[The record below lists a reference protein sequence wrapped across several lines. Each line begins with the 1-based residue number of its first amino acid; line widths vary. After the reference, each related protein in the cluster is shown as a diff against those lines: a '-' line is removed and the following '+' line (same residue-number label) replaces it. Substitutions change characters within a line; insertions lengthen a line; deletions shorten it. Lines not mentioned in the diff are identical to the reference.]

1 MLPYATSTVDTVA
14 AFGQKTTEND
24 RKGFPPNLLPWT
36 APCRVQ
42 AMSSCD
48 RPGLNLM
55 ESPFCRAGEPMRS
68 TRSHFWNS
76 SAKSCRF
83 LIPQLNISK
92 QYQCREPCFAWL
104 IGHLSRGPEIISLRS
119 ITAAKKTG
127 NTTTPKAAVVFSHS
141 HFFHCPY
148 CPYCHCPYS
157 SHKCF
162 HGFDPTSQVYTSK
175 YQVIHVKKLKATML
189 GTKIRATESATR
201 CTGARFSWAV
211 STRLMIWLSIVS
223 LPNFSLEHLGT
234 VVRIVHMGSPLIH
247 KIWKTKQIGFDSGMI
262 LMKKKLV
269 QLDPLLR
276 RMIVNLMFAPTGAY
290 PSLLC

>member
-1 MLPYATSTVDTVA
+1 
-14 AFGQKTTEND
+14 
-24 RKGFPPNLLPWT
+24 
-36 APCRVQ
+36 
-42 AMSSCD
+42 
-48 RPGLNLM
+48 M

-201 CTGARFSWAV
+201 STGARFS
-211 STRLMIWLSIVS
+211 
-223 LPNFSLEHLGT
+223 
-234 VVRIVHMGSPLIH
+234 
-247 KIWKTKQIGFDSGMI
+247 
-262 LMKKKLV
+262 
-269 QLDPLLR
+269 
-276 RMIVNLMFAPTGAY
+276 
-290 PSLLC
+290 

>member
-1 MLPYATSTVDTVA
+1 MSWTLFCLVNWSSFSWTWNHLPTVHHCGKKKLATQPH
-14 AFGQKTTEND
+14 QKLQLF
-24 RKGFPPNLLPWT
+24 FP
-36 APCRVQ
+36 
-42 AMSSCD
+42 
-48 RPGLNLM
+48 
-55 ESPFCRAGEPMRS
+55 
-68 TRSHFWNS
+68 
-76 SAKSCRF
+76 
-83 LIPQLNISK
+83 
-92 QYQCREPCFAWL
+92 Y
-104 IGHLSRGPEIISLRS
+104 
-119 ITAAKKTG
+119 
-127 NTTTPKAAVVFSHS
+127 S
-141 HFFHCPY
+141 HFFHCPYCPY

-234 VVRIVHMGSPLIH
+234 VVRIVHMGSPLTH